1 MERGA
6 YCAFLNAKIKISQD
20 FGNRQSA
27 LWKKSFTYL
36 VPYAGEHAVERT
48 LSALK
53 PLALKQYVTETT
65 MSYRPEHWENMR
77 QQLKQLGVTRQ
88 YVVIQ
93 PTARQLF
100 KCWDND
106 KFSQVI
112 DAVQR
117 RGYQVVLTSGPAADE
132 MACVDAI
139 ARGCETKPVTGLAGK
154 TRFPELGALIGHAD
168 LFIGVD
174 SALVILP
181 QQSKRRSFAF
191 SARRIMCSGVPDRRH
206 HSVLGRQLS
215 ADA

>member
-1 MERGA
+1 ME
-6 YCAFLNAKIKISQD
+6 
-20 FGNRQSA
+20 
-27 LWKKSFTYL
+27 KSFTHL

-77 QQLKQLGVTRQ
+77 QQLKQLGVARQ

-117 RGYQVVLTSGPAADE
+117 RGYQVVLTSGPPQTRWPAWMLLHAAVRQNRLLVWRVKL
-132 MACVDAI
+132 AFLNW
-139 ARGCETKPVTGLAGK
+139 AR
-154 TRFPELGALIGHAD
+154 
-168 LFIGVD
+168 
-174 SALVILP
+174 
-181 QQSKRRSFAF
+181 
-191 SARRIMCSGVPDRRH
+191 
-206 HSVLGRQLS
+206 
-215 ADA
+215 

>member
-1 MERGA
+1 LYGISNKGA
-6 YCAFLNAKIKISQD
+6 GTKEKIKNALSLIKKLRANSYDLVVNLTDQWSVALIVRFLNAKTKISQD

-27 LWKKSFTYL
+27 LWKKSFTHL

-154 TRFPELGALIGHAD
+154 TRFPE
-168 LFIGVD
+168 
-174 SALVILP
+174 
-181 QQSKRRSFAF
+181 
-191 SARRIMCSGVPDRRH
+191 
-206 HSVLGRQLS
+206 
-215 ADA
+215 

>member
-1 MERGA
+1 
-6 YCAFLNAKIKISQD
+6 
-20 FGNRQSA
+20 
-27 LWKKSFTYL
+27 
-36 VPYAGEHAVERT
+36 
-48 LSALK
+48 
-53 PLALKQYVTETT
+53 

-154 TRFPELGALIGHAD
+154 L
-168 LFIGVD
+168 
-174 SALVILP
+174 
-181 QQSKRRSFAF
+181 AF
-191 SARRIMCSGVPDRRH
+191 LNWAH
-206 HSVLGRQLS
+206 
-215 ADA
+215 

>member
-1 MERGA
+1 
-6 YCAFLNAKIKISQD
+6 
-20 FGNRQSA
+20 
-27 LWKKSFTYL
+27 
-36 VPYAGEHAVERT
+36 
-48 LSALK
+48 
-53 PLALKQYVTETT
+53 

-154 TRFPELGALIGHAD
+154 TRFPELGALIDHAD

-174 SALVILP
+174 SAPVILP
-181 QQSKRRSFAF
+181 QQSKRRSFVFGATDHVFWRPRLTTSF
-191 SARRIMCSGVPDRRH
+191 SFGQEIISRCLNGMSLIVIKIPFRDSG
-206 HSVLGRQLS
+206 
-215 ADA
+215 

>member
-1 MERGA
+1 ME
-6 YCAFLNAKIKISQD
+6 
-20 FGNRQSA
+20 
-27 LWKKSFTYL
+27 KSFTHL

-117 RGYQVVLTSGPAADE
+117 RGYQVVLTSGPVADE

-154 TRFPELGALIGHAD
+154 TRFPELGALIDHAD

-181 QQSKRRSFAF
+181 QQSKRRLFAF

-206 HSVLGRQLS
+206 HSVLGRKLS